1 MSDIEP
7 LATADGDSE
16 FRPQD
21 IDVTGDHPP
30 VHLGVVGLGGFARFA
45 LQHFLQVP
53 GARLVCVGGT
63 SSDEAK
69 HCAERY
75 GAPVLESASAVMTHP
90 EVDWVYINTP
100 PFLHAD
106 QAREALE
113 NGKNV
118 LVEKPLATCLDDAR
132 ELLEL
137 AESKGLR
144 LMTNLMQRYNP
155 VVDTIQT
162 ILDRRLLG
170 EPLFFSITNH
180 AVDEGLGTNHWFW
193 DESKS
198 GGIFVEHGVHFFD
211 LATHWFGPGEVQ
223 TAGRQCRAID
233 GAEDQVWCDA
243 RHGSTVARFYHGFN
257 QSGRTEA
264 QRWEIVCERG
274 QMTMEGWIP
283 LGVQTTAIVTES
295 QMRTLAD
302 LPGVVRHRTL
312 EQYPADQRSV
322 RAHGKMHD
330 VFQKVRMQIDP
341 GVEKAEL
348 YGDLLVRLFAEQTDT
363 RRSPRILDVKGG
375 YDSLAMAVQ
384 ATKLARG

>member
-1 MSDIEP
+1 MASP
-7 LATADGDSE
+7 RSSSTASSR

-21 IDVTGDHPP
+21 IDVSDKHPP
-30 VHLGVVGLGGFARFA
+30 VRLGVVGLGGFARFA

-53 GARLVCVGGT
+53 GADLVCVGGT

-75 GAPVLESASAVMTHP
+75 GAPVLESASAAMRHP
-90 EVDWVYINTP
+90 DVDWVYINTP

-106 QAREALE
+106 QAREALQ
-113 NGKNV
+113 NGKHV
-118 LVEKPLATCLDDAR
+118 LVEKPLATRLEDAR
-132 ELLEL
+132 ELLDL

-144 LMTNLMQRYNP
+144 LVTNLMQRYNP
-155 VVDTIQT
+155 VVDTIRT
-162 ILDRRLLG
+162 ILQQRLLG
-170 EPLFFSITNH
+170 EPLFFSVTNH
-180 AVDEGLGTNHWFW
+180 AVDEGLPPDHWFW
-193 DESKS
+193 DETKS

-211 LATHWFGPGEVQ
+211 LAAHWFGPGEVQ
-223 TAGRQCRAID
+223 TAGRQCRRGD

-243 RHGSTVARFYHGFN
+243 VHGQTVARFYHGFN
-257 QSGRTEA
+257 QSGRTES

-283 LGVQTTAIVTES
+283 LGVQLTAIVTEA
-295 QMRTLAD
+295 QMRTLAE

-348 YGDLLVRLFAEQTDT
+348 YGDLLVRLFAEQTDSQT
-363 RRSPRILDVKGG
+363 APRILDANGG
-375 YDSLAMAVQ
+375 YDSLAMAV
-384 ATKLARG
+384 AASKLARA